1 MRQLSERVHSRW
13 SVGPGGL
20 SCVHVAETLHVGH
33 ESLQSLLQDM
43 VLAPTFGLKAVDVR
57 VLCLAG
63 LPTSCNHGASCDSGT
78 SCLPETPCDPDR
90 ALKGFATLDL
100 LEPSSVHLLATL
112 DLLATQEL
120 LATLERIDTD
130 PLHQHSVCVSSR
142 IPSPPLCRALMC
154 IELHRYSQGRP
165 GLAAPRPRR
174 VVHGLGARPG
184 DGGHGRQ
191 GERGGRGFHRGGGI
205 CKLRVALGSRE
216 SYYQAE

>member
-20 SCVHVAETLHVGH
+20 SCVHFAETLHVGH
-33 ESLQSLLQDM
+33 ESLQSLLQDI

-78 SCLPETPCDPDR
+78 SCLPETPCDSQR
-90 ALKGFATLDL
+90 LLQRSRQSTESFATLDL
-100 LEPSSVHLLATL
+100 WSHLLYIFS
-112 DLLATQEL
+112 
-120 LATLERIDTD
+120 RRWIFSR
-130 PLHQHSVCVSSR
+130 HRNSSR
-142 IPSPPLCRALMC
+142 RWNGLTLTPC
-154 IELHRYSQGRP
+154 ISTLPVHRYSQGRP

-191 GERGGRGFHRGGGI
+191 GERGGRGFHRRGGI
-205 CKLRVALGSRE
+205 CR
-216 SYYQAE
+216 